1 MPHRNHPGAA
11 RARGGVKVRTEMEG
25 TLIMTVLLKPERWRV
40 GGVFLLALL
49 LPGLAAAQE
58 AGFSIQPGP
67 NGPAC
72 AGSAVVDS
80 VTYTC
85 EEVEAWLAAA
95 GGDTAELHAGGLPP
109 AIQVFIVQ
117 LRDARRMSPAAT
129 PVPGGAP

>member
-1 MPHRNHPGAA
+1 MPHRNHPEAT
-11 RARGGVKVRTEMEG
+11 RARGFAEVRTETEG

-72 AGSAVVDS
+72 AGSAVVDA

-109 AIQVFIVQ
+109 AIQIFIVQ
-117 LRDARRMSPAAT
+117 LRDARHSAAA
-129 PVPGGAP
+129 PGPGGAP